1 MSVRR
6 EKRPD
11 FAGQNWVLGKNVVKK
26 IRRRAF
32 FPAYTYTQQTVCN
45 AKQQQTQWN
54 VAMWHDSIPTER

>member
-6 EKRPD
+6 GKRPD

-32 FPAYTYTQQTVCN
+32 FHCIYLANCV
-45 AKQQQTQWN
+45 
-54 VAMWHDSIPTER
+54 

>member
-6 EKRPD
+6 GKRPD

-32 FPAYTYTQQTVCN
+32 FPCIYIYLANCV
-45 AKQQQTQWN
+45 
-54 VAMWHDSIPTER
+54 